1 MSFRSYDL
9 LKLVNDHGQL
19 LTLRKIST
27 VGAYNPATGTTAG
40 AATTDYTFTGYFY
53 NNQSGLISAEDIRR
67 GKRKCLISALSI
79 SIAPDEEDIIIGN
92 EDNVAITHV
101 MTIYNAG
108 NAVCYICETAE

>member
-1 MSFRSYDL
+1 VPITL
-9 LKLVNDHGQL
+9 QL
-19 LTLRKIST
+19 GLRQVQPQLIT
-27 VGAYNPATGTTAG
+27 H
-40 AATTDYTFTGYFY
+40 FTGYFY

-108 NAVCYICETAE
+108 TAVCYICETAE

>member
-1 MSFRSYDL
+1 VL
-9 LKLVNDHGQL
+9 ITLQL
-19 LTLRKIST
+19 GLRQVQLQLIT
-27 VGAYNPATGTTAG
+27 HLQ
-40 AATTDYTFTGYFY
+40 GYFY

-108 NAVCYICETAE
+108 TAVCYICETAE